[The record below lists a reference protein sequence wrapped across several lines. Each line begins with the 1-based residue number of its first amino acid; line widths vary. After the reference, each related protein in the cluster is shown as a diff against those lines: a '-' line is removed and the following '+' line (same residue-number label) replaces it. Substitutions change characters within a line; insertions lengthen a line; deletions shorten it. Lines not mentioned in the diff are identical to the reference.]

1 MNWMTFIDG
10 LKTKA
15 KDILKTKK
23 ADVKAG
29 AKPGRDVKIKDM
41 GKVVYVD
48 FTAPRKAAYTQE
60 KLKKPV

>member
-15 KDILKTKK
+15 KDMLKAKK
-23 ADVKAG
+23 IDIKAG
-29 AKPGRDVKIKDM
+29 AKSGKDVKTKDM
-41 GKVVYVD
+41 GKVIYVD